1 MEDKKM
7 LIEKSTRDLKLEIK
21 DALETIL
28 KEYKKDSLDELEYI
42 INSNMPHDKAI
53 EMLQGTNNSAYG
65 KMLGAIYM
73 FNKMID
79 EDTRKEL
86 DSYIGI
92 VQASIS
98 VDINTSYCKYIYRL
112 DEIYKEV

>member
-1 MEDKKM
+1 M

-21 DALETIL
+21 EALDTIL

-42 INSNMPHDKAI
+42 INSKMSHDKAI
-53 EMLQGTNNSAYG
+53 EMLQGTHNSAFG

-73 FNKMID
+73 FNKMLD
-79 EDTRKEL
+79 EGTRKEL
-86 DSYIGI
+86 DTYIGI

-98 VDINTSYCKYIYRL
+98 VDFNMAYCKYIYRL